1 MYTVHIESFIKNLD
15 ELKPL
20 FQSHY
25 LEISQHRKHGIPL
38 DPDYDEYKR
47 LEDSGKLVF
56 FALRSEGRLIG
67 YATGFVVRALHYRT
81 ILEWH
86 PDLFF
91 VEVPFRGNRSGENGS
106 VLLRNAIENEAK
118 RRGVRLIKQGFKA
131 AHAKHIS
138 KLFADSGFE
147 PYEISYALW
156 L

>member
-1 MYTVHIESFIKNLD
+1 MFTVHVESFTKNLL
-15 ELKPL
+15 ELKPM

-25 LEISQHRKHGIPL
+25 MEISEHRKHGIPL
-38 DPDYDEYKR
+38 DPDYEEYER
-47 LEDSGKLVF
+47 LENSGRLIF
-56 FALRSEGRLIG
+56 LALRSEGKLVG
-67 YATGFVVRALHYRT
+67 YATGFIVRALHYRT

-91 VEVPFRGNRSGENGS
+91 VEVPYRGNRSGENGS

-131 AHAKHIS
+131 THAKHIS
-138 KLFADSGFE
+138 KLFTEGGFE
-147 PYEISYALW
+147 PYEIFHARW